1 MSEQEFNKIFS
12 KRLKYYLHQYNMTQ
26 SELASRLGVSPQSVT
41 NWCKGVKSPRMDKID
56 AMCKFFNIKR
66 SDLME
71 EQKEELPHP
80 CKELTDIYVQLS
92 DNNQGK
98 VLQYSKNLLSSQQM
112 EKEAELLAAH
122 ARTTIE
128 STEDGLKQDLDIM

>member
-1 MSEQEFNKIFS
+1 
-12 KRLKYYLHQYNMTQ
+12 
-26 SELASRLGVSPQSVT
+26 
-41 NWCKGVKSPRMDKID
+41 MDKID

>member
-12 KRLKYYLHQYNMTQ
+12 KRLKYFLQQYNMSQ
-26 SELASRLGVSPQSVT
+26 SELASRLSVSPQSVT
-41 NWCKGVKSPRMDKID
+41 NWCKGIKSPRMDKID

-71 EQKEELPHP
+71 EQKEEVSYSHKKLIN
-80 CKELTDIYVQLS
+80 IYNQLS
-92 DNNQGK
+92 DNNQKK
-98 VLQYSKNLLSSQQM
+98 VLQYTENLFSSQQM

-122 ARTTIE
+122 ARTNIE
-128 STEDGLKQDLDIM
+128 STKDGIKHDVI

>member
-12 KRLKYYLHQYNMTQ
+12 KRLKYFLQQYNMSQ

-41 NWCKGVKSPRMDKID
+41 NWCKGIKSPRMDKID

-71 EQKEELPHP
+71 EQKEEVSYSHKKLIN
-80 CKELTDIYVQLS
+80 IYNQLS
-92 DNNQGK
+92 DNNQKK
-98 VLQYSKNLLSSQQM
+98 VLQYTENLFSSQQM

-122 ARTTIE
+122 ARTNIE
-128 STEDGLKQDLDIM
+128 STKDGIKHDVI